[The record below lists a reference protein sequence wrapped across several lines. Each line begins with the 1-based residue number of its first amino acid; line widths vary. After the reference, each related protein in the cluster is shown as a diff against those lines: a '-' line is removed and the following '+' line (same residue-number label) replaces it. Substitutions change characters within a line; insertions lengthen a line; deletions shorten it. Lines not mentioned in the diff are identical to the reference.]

1 MDTWLSF
8 SQLITLSQQC
18 GIPRGALTP
27 LIFSRSD
34 ESPAALP
41 PFWAGTKGGFNSQA
55 LPLLQVLADPHAVN
69 GIAFILP
76 DLIIE
81 GSLCYPDPAS
91 NHPQISL
98 LNSGEGLHLQS
109 PIPRQSLLS
118 VLQEQLLPASTD
130 FEAIELSLPVLDAWL
145 LWSIIDLGREQES
158 PAVFS
163 LEDIIEVLN
172 RPYNLL
178 QNLSAWYRQAFD
190 LTQPARRELESSLQ
204 GLARRGLVEIGDAGG
219 IKSAGMTPR
228 LVQEFSDLNAFLMLK
243 TSAMLGEGEE
253 GELVSMRNWIF
264 QGASGMGLLFF
275 VSGEMAEMVCISPS
289 NILNLVGRLLRDP
302 FGFFHDNGNPARA
315 LRPPPPE
322 RL

>member
-1 MDTWLSF
+1 MDTWLSL

-18 GIPRGALTP
+18 GISRGALTP

-34 ESPAALP
+34 ESPTALP
-41 PFWAGTKGGFNSQA
+41 PFWADTKGRFNSQA

-81 GSLCYPDPAS
+81 GSLCYPDSAS
-91 NHPQISL
+91 DHPQISL

-118 VLQEQLLPASTD
+118 VLQEQLLPANTD
-130 FEAIELSLPVLDAWL
+130 FEVIELSLPVLDTWL
-145 LWSIIDLGREQES
+145 LWSIIDLGREQDS
-158 PAVFS
+158 PALFS

-172 RPYNLL
+172 RPYSLL
-178 QNLSAWYRQAFD
+178 QNLSAWYRQSFD
-190 LTQPARRELESSLQ
+190 LTQPTRRELESSLQ
-204 GLARRGLVEIGDAGG
+204 GLAKRGLVEIGDAGG

-228 LVQEFSDLNAFLMLK
+228 LVQEFIDLNAFLMLK
-243 TSAMLGEGEE
+243 TSALLGED

-264 QGASGMGLLFF
+264 QGSSGMGLLFF
-275 VSGEMAEMVCISPS
+275 VSGGIAEMVYISPS

-302 FGFFHDNGNPARA
+302 FGFFPDNKKPARA
-315 LRPPPPE
+315 VRPPPPE
-322 RL
+322 KL